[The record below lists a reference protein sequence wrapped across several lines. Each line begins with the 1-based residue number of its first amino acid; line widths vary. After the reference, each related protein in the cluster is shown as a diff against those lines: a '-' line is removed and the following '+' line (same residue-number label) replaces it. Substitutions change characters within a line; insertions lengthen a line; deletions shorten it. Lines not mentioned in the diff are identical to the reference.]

1 MDMLQLQKYEEVV
14 ELCEQTLAIAEKNC
28 TTTSNSDCLSDKDR
42 NRPLNCWRL
51 SLMSRSY
58 FCMAKFDKAL
68 ATLDK
73 YEQLAP
79 PEYK

>member
-1 MDMLQLQKYEEVV
+1 MLQLQKYEEVV

-28 TTTSNSDCLSDKDR
+28 TTTSNSDCLSDEDR
-42 NRPLNCWRL
+42 NRLLNCWRL

-58 FCMAKFDKAL
+58 FCMAKFDMAL

-79 PEYK
+79 PETM